1 MGPGNEILNLVRMMV
16 RPVAQRVANSIARA
30 VVELVD
36 DTKKM
41 QLLQLTVLAG
51 EVRDDCEHFQ
61 GFGFYSVPHVG
72 AEAVVLFPNGDRG
85 RPLVV
90 ATDDRRYR
98 PTGGV
103 AGEVGLYNS
112 TTGTRVRLMPS
123 GDVILTPATG
133 QTIQLGG
140 TGQPMIRGT
149 VYRAAED
156 VLFTAICGALNTL
169 GMGAPNAALATFQAA
184 AATYLS
190 TKVEGGS

>member
-103 AGEVGLYNS
+103 AGEVGLYNG
-112 TTGTRVRLMPS
+112 TGARVRLMPS
-123 GDVILTPATG
+123 GDIILEPATG
-133 QTIQLGG
+133 QTVQLGG
-140 TGQPMIRGT
+140 TGQPLIRST

-156 VLFTAICGALNTL
+156 TLLTSICGALDTL
-169 GMGAPNAALATFQAA
+169 GQAAPNAALGVFQAA